1 MLSPIVVK
9 VMKML
14 PESLLVKFTKI
25 AVNRYLKKYG
35 SFDVQGLENI
45 EKVKGAKIFISNHL
59 SNADGL
65 VIDMLLRKKYD
76 PTFIAGA
83 KLSDDPVTNLGTR
96 LVKNIQIKPN
106 TADKDAITNM
116 VKLIKS
122 GQNMVMFP
130 EGTRSRGKSMIEA
143 KKGILLISRLTK
155 APIVPIALWGTE
167 KLLPINEGGTM
178 ADETWKH
185 ADVHVRIGEPITLP
199 VKPADEDKKEFE
211 KKSMDY
217 VMKSIANLLP
227 EEYRGV
233 YTNSKE

>member
-1 MLSPIVVK
+1 MLSPIAVK
-9 VMKML
+9 IMRML
-14 PESLLVKFTKI
+14 PESLLIKLTKMT
-25 AVNRYLKKYG
+25 VNRYLKKYA

-65 VIDMLLRKKYD
+65 VIDMLLREKYD

-83 KLSDDPVTNLGTR
+83 KLSDDPVTNLGTK

-116 VKLIKS
+116 VKLLKS
-122 GQNMVMFP
+122 GESMVMFP
-130 EGTRSRGKSMIEA
+130 EGTRSRSGSMIEA
-143 KKGILLISRLTK
+143 KKGILLIARLTK
-155 APIVPIALWGTE
+155 APIVPIGLWGTE
-167 KLLPINEGGTM
+167 KALPINEGGSM
-178 ADETWKH
+178 ANETWNH

-199 VKPADEDKKEFE
+199 VKIADEDKKEFE
-211 KKSMDY
+211 KKSMDHI
-217 VMKSIANLLP
+217 MKSISSLLP

-233 YTNSKE
+233 YK